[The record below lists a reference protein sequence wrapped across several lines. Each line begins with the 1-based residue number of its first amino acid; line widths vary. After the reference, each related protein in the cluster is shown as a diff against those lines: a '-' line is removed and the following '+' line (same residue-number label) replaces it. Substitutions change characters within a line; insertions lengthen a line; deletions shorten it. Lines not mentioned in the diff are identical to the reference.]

1 MRKYQATKLK
11 KLTMTK
17 LVMFNKTEIKPCGE
31 VMIKVV
37 NPQNK
42 KKCKVRFV
50 ITMEAC
56 SPVLGLR
63 AVQGRELITVNTE
76 NIATVSQEK
85 ENDVL
90 ENYKAVFAGEI
101 GKLEGKLHLETNKEF
116 TPVNTPCRK
125 WPLTVQQKVKDELDR
140 LEIQSCIRRLR
151 EVVDWPRMSSDLES
165 FIKEC
170 QNQQKELLISSE
182 IPGLPWQHVR
192 ADLFELEEKS
202 YLVSVD
208 HYSDFL
214 EVDVS
219 TLKITMRSSRK

>member
-31 VMIKVV
+31 VVIKVV

-42 KKCKVRFV
+42 NKCKVRFA
-50 ITMEAC
+50 ITRDAC

-76 NIATVSQEK
+76 NIATVPQEK

-90 ENYKAVFAGEI
+90 ENYEDVFAWEI
-101 GKLEGKLHLETNKEF
+101 GKREGKLHLETDKEF
-116 TPVNTPCRK
+116 TPVKMPYRQ

-140 LEIQSCIRRLR
+140 LEKLG
-151 EVVDWPRMSSDLES
+151 VVDHVDTPTDW
-165 FIKEC
+165 
-170 QNQQKELLISSE
+170 ISSLVVAVKPNGKNQIMYWSKAFE
-182 IPGLPWQHVR
+182 QSTQKKCVSNTNNRWCISRTWTWRQVFHTPGLEEWVLACR
-192 ADLFELEEKS
+192 ARWR
-202 YLVSVD
+202 V
-208 HYSDFL
+208 
-214 EVDVS
+214 
-219 TLKITMRSSRK
+219 